1 RGNFVRHFARQ
12 KIIARITA
20 THLYQVRL
28 STEPGN
34 TFGQDEFSQWHI
46 DVFCKMRRKISI
58 ANCPGATTIK
68 PQRVLSMHDLKI
80 ACKFW
85 PRRDHSHLL
94 TPVFKPV

>member
-1 RGNFVRHFARQ
+1 LATQQARAKS
-12 KIIARITA
+12 KIPKSIKKKNGKIRANSTADAPSCARSI
-20 THLYQVRL
+20 RL
-28 STEPGN
+28 SAEPGN

-46 DVFCKMRRKISI
+46 DVFCKMRRKIST

-85 PRRDHSHLL
+85 P
-94 TPVFKPV
+94 